1 MLLSS
6 SLFLFLV
13 GGSSRGRPDPDSAI
27 SMDRVRVGIDRLSS
41 SFFNAKYVNETGWR
55 DGRSRRKIEGECRHR
70 HRRREEERLRDEDGV
85 AQGIF
90 NF

>member
-1 MLLSS
+1 MSLFS
-6 SLFLFLV
+6 SLLFLV
-13 GGSSRGRPDPDSAI
+13 DGLSRGRLDPDSAI